1 MTDARLPERW
11 LNDRRVRRLPDD
23 AFRLFV
29 NSLLWSVANKT
40 DGVLYDDD
48 LPLIPGAGS
57 ESHLVKADLWKRVT
71 DYWLITDFADT
82 QSSRDELDALAAR
95 RRADRKR
102 KAAERARKAADPAEP
117 AVSRD
122 VSRDSHAERIR
133 PGQARPGALRGSD
146 RQQDSCTEDE
156 CTSTARA
163 GCRTCW
169 EHAYLETA

>member
-1 MTDARLPERW
+1 MAAPLPGCLVTDARFPERW

-23 AFRLFV
+23 AFRMFV

-48 LPLIPGAGS
+48 LPLIPGGRPIEVGRDLPVAGP
-57 ESHLVKADLWKRVT
+57 ESHLVKADLWKRVA

-102 KAAERARKAADPAEP
+102 KAAERARKAE
-117 AVSRD
+117 SRD
-122 VSRDSHAERIR
+122 ESRDLSRDSPAERIR
-133 PGQARPGALRGSD
+133 PGQARTGALRGSEVD
-146 RQQDSCTEDE
+146 R
-156 CTSTARA
+156 
-163 GCRTCW
+163 W
-169 EHAYLETA
+169 